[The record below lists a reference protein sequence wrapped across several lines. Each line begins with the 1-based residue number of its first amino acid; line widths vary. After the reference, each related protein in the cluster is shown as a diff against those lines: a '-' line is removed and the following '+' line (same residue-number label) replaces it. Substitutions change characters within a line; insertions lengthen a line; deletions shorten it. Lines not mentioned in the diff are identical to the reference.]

1 MRIGVLLPTNVYF
14 SPYSRVYTDIFDKI
28 GIAYD
33 IIYFDKR
40 NLNEPAAYCFA
51 AKVSSTDGMFK
62 RFWGYYRYARF
73 LRKVIK
79 KEKYDRLVVCGPQ
92 IGIFLYHFLK
102 KYYIGKFILDYR
114 DLSIEQRFMGRY
126 RKLLSISA
134 YNMISSPGFKRCLPP
149 DVDYILSHNFSIDLL
164 RNALSPRS
172 PEEST
177 VPSLTLHNSKIS
189 VLTIGGIR
197 DFEQNAAVML
207 ALSNHPKF
215 ETAYIGRGEE
225 GADVKL
231 RELAKENN
239 IDNVHFEGY
248 YKKED
253 EPEIIS
259 HCTFLNIFYPR
270 KLSHDT
276 ALSNRFY
283 SSLIF
288 RKPMIATKD
297 TIQGDYAEKY
307 RVGIAITDTTD
318 LCTQLQKYTD
328 NFNGQDYEEQR
339 KLLLQ
344 SFLDDYSRFKDAV
357 MRFVGL

>member
-1 MRIGVLLPTNVYF
+1 MRIGILLPTNVYF
-14 SPYSRVYTDIFDKI
+14 SPYSRVYTDIFDEI

-40 NLNEPAAYCFA
+40 NLNEPAAHRFSA
-51 AKVSSTDGMFK
+51 EVSTTDGMLK
-62 RFWGYYRYARF
+62 RFWGYLRYARF
-73 LRKVIK
+73 LTKVIK
-79 KEKYDRLVVCGPQ
+79 KEKYDRLIVCGPQ
-92 IGIFLYHFLK
+92 IGIFLYRFLK
-102 KYYIGKFILDYR
+102 KHYTGKFILDYR
-114 DLSIEQRFMGRY
+114 DLSIEQRFMSRY

-134 YNMISSPGFKRCLPP
+134 CNMISSPGFKRCLP
-149 DVDYILSHNFSIDLL
+149 DNVNYILSHNFSIDLL
-164 RNALSPRS
+164 RKALSDNHEATLTS
-172 PEEST
+172 P
-177 VPSLTLHNSKIS
+177 TLHDNRIS

-197 DFEQNAAVML
+197 DFEQNEAVMTAL
-207 ALSNHPKF
+207 ANRPEF
-215 ETAYIGRGEE
+215 EIAFIGRGEE

-231 RELAKENN
+231 KEVAGREH

-270 KLSHDT
+270 KMSHDT

-288 RKPMIATKD
+288 RKPMITTKD

-307 RVGIAITDTTD
+307 GVGIAIDDTTD
-318 LCTQLQKYTD
+318 LAERLKKYIET
-328 NFNGQDYEEQR
+328 FNGREYEDRRNE
-339 KLLLQ
+339 LLK
-344 SFLDDYSRFKDAV
+344 SFLNDYDLFRNAV
-357 MRFVGL
+357 IKFAE

>member
-1 MRIGVLLPTNVYF
+1 MKIGILLPTNVYF
-14 SPYSRVYTDIFDKI
+14 SPYSHVYTDLFDEM
-28 GIAYD
+28 GVNYD

-40 NLNEPAAYCFA
+40 NLNEPAAYRFS
-51 AKVSSTDGMFK
+51 AKVSSTDGQLR

-73 LRKVIK
+73 LCKTIK
-79 KEKYDRLVVCGPQ
+79 KEKYDRLIVCGPQ
-92 IGIFLYHFLK
+92 IAIFLYSFLK
-102 KYYIGKFILDYR
+102 KYYAGKFILDYR
-114 DLSIEQRFMGRY
+114 DLSIEQRFMSRY
-126 RKLLSISA
+126 KKLLAISA
-134 YNMISSPGFKRCLPP
+134 YNMISSPGFKRCLPAEAE
-149 DVDYILSHNFSIDLL
+149 YILSHNFSIDLL
-164 RNALSPRS
+164 RKAISPN
-172 PEEST
+172 
-177 VPSLTLHNSKIS
+177 SLTNMPSTIPTLNNGKIS

-207 ALSNHPKF
+207 ALANRDVF

-231 RELAKENN
+231 HELAEKNH

-248 YKKED
+248 YKKEA
-253 EPEIIS
+253 EPSIIS

-288 RKPMIATKD
+288 RKPFIATKD

-307 RVGIAITDTTD
+307 GVGIAITTAQD
-318 LCTQLQKYTD
+318 LDKCLQEYIS
-328 NFNGQDYEEQR
+328 NFNSQDYEEKRNQ
-339 KLLLQ
+339 LLL
-344 SFLDDYSRFKDAV
+344 SFLNDYNLFREAV
-357 MRFVGL
+357 TKFVG

>member
-1 MRIGVLLPTNVYF
+1 MKIGILLPTNVYF
-14 SPYSRVYTDIFDKI
+14 SPYSRVYTDILDEI
-28 GIAYD
+28 GVSYD

-40 NLNEPAAYCFA
+40 NLNEPAAHRFSA
-51 AKVSSTDGMFK
+51 EVSTTDGMLK
-62 RFWGYYRYARF
+62 RLWGYLRYACF
-73 LRKVIK
+73 LTHVIK
-79 KEKYDRLVVCGPQ
+79 KEKYDKLIVCGPQ
-92 IGIFLYHFLK
+92 IGLFLYRFLK
-102 KYYIGKFILDYR
+102 KHYMGKFILDYR
-114 DLSIEQRFMGRY
+114 DLSIEQRFMSRY

-134 YNMISSPGFKRCLPP
+134 YNMISSPGFKRCLPAG
-149 DVDYILSHNFSIDLL
+149 VNYILSHNFSIDLL
-164 RNALSPRS
+164 KKALSTPASSDTHAFS
-172 PEEST
+172 P
-177 VPSLTLHNSKIS
+177 TLHDEKIS

-207 ALSNHPKF
+207 ALANRKEF

-231 RELAKENN
+231 RELAENDH

-253 EPEIIS
+253 EPGIIS

-288 RKPMIATKD
+288 RKPFIATKD

-307 RVGIAITDTTD
+307 GVGIAITTAQELDKH
-318 LCTQLQKYTD
+318 LQEYIA
-328 NFNGQDYEEQR
+328 NFNCYDYEEKRNQ
-339 KLLLQ
+339 LLQ
-344 SFLDDYSRFKDAV
+344 SFLNDYEIFRKAV
-357 MRFVGL
+357 KKFVE